1 MTTTEDT
8 TARTR
13 WITYIVTGVIVLVL
27 VIIGLAVFRSAKA
40 NAAAEDKADQLISEL
55 KAAGLPAPSKDQ
67 IVHVLGDDGGATCD
81 DPGSARRRAILYDML
96 TNGSGGPG
104 IRPIIAD
111 NKVLQGQLLVV
122 KIYCPDQLSDVA
134 KFIDDLKTADVVKD

>member
-1 MTTTEDT
+1 MTTTDDT

-13 WITYIVTGVIVLVL
+13 WITYVVIGVIVVVL
-27 VIIGLAVFRSAKA
+27 VVVGLAVFRSAKA
-40 NAAAEDKADQLISEL
+40 SAAAEDKADQLVSEL
-55 KAAGLPAPSKDQ
+55 EGAGLPTPSKDQ
-67 IVHVLGDDGGATCD
+67 IVHVLGDDGGAICEN
-81 DPGSARRRAILYDML
+81 PNSALKRAILYGML
-96 TNGSGGPG
+96 SNGSGGPG

-122 KIYCPDQLSDVA
+122 KIYCPNELPDVV